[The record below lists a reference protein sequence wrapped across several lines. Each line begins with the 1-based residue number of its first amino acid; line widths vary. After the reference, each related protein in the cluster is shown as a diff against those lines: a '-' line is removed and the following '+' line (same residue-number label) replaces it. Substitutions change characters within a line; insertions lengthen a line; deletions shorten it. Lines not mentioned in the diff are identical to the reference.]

1 MNTWKQL
8 KSRKEQL
15 MKRLIGFS
23 RLAMLMFA
31 MTLVVGC
38 SSDADLWED
47 DNNGTENG
55 GGSGD
60 DNSGGSSTTYD
71 SSLSD
76 LTSFD
81 ISIDKTSLDESET
94 IPSDGDEAEDYIENN
109 TFKNEIN
116 IAFEGTSATTSGSV
130 DGVTVSVS
138 GADVIVKSSAKK
150 VCYNV
155 SGTTS
160 DGFLK
165 IYSDNKFE
173 LNLNGVNITNPD
185 GAPINIQSK
194 KRGYIV
200 LADGT
205 TNTITDGTKYS
216 DATDDEDMKAA
227 FFSEGKMLFSGT
239 GTLNVY
245 ANCKAGIRSDDYV
258 MFRPGNNI
266 YVKATAGNAIKG
278 NDAIYI
284 KGGVINVE
292 TSAAASKGLSSDGL
306 IQIDG
311 GRTTAITTGT
321 GEYDSDEQDVSGCAG
336 VKADS
341 IFVMN
346 GGELLCKSTGA
357 GGKGISTDQTLTV
370 NAGTIKVIT
379 TGKQYTYGRLDTSPK
394 GIKSDAAMYLKGGDI
409 MVRCTGGEGSE
420 GIESKTTLDISGGT
434 IMAYCYDDAINSS
447 KAMTISGGNIFAM
460 GTNNDG
466 IDSNS
471 TLTVSGGVVI
481 ACGTT
486 QPEEGFDCDQ
496 NTFTVTGG
504 TMIGIGGTTSTPTAS
519 VTTQPVAI
527 LGGSSISNGQYI
539 TVADNSGN
547 NILAFKVP
555 RDYSQQGYTLLVSSP
570 KMTKGNSYIFS
581 SGATVSGGSDFC
593 GYVTDATV
601 SGGSSLAT
609 LTLSSMIT
617 TSNFSGGMGGG
628 QGAQPGGGGQPGGN
642 GGPGGGMGGRP

>member
-1 MNTWKQL
+1 
-8 KSRKEQL
+8 
-15 MKRLIGFS
+15 MKRFS
-23 RLAMLMFA
+23 KTERFRLSKQVCGKNAIAMLGMVMWMMSAFSLTA
-31 MTLVVGC
+31 CT
-38 SSDADLWED
+38 SDSDLFGDDDNGWED
-47 DNNGTENG
+47 SNVPG
-55 GGSGD
+55 
-60 DNSGGSSTTYD
+60 NSGNSGSVTY
-71 SSLSD
+71 SSSISD
-76 LTSFD
+76 LMSFD
-81 ISIDKTSLDESET
+81 IALDKTSLSESET
-94 IPSDGDEAEDYIENN
+94 IPTEGDEAEDYIENN
-109 TFKNEIN
+109 SFKNNIS
-116 IAFEGTSATTSGSV
+116 IAFNGTTATTSGSV
-130 DGVTVSVS
+130 EGVSVS
-138 GADVIVKSSAKK
+138 INGADVIVNSSAKK
-150 VCYNV
+150 VCYSV

-205 TNTITDGTKYS
+205 TNTLTDGTKYS

-227 FFSEGKMLFSGT
+227 FFSEGKMLFSGK
-239 GTLNVY
+239 GMLNVY

-258 MFRPGNNI
+258 MFRPGNNV
-266 YVKATAGNAIKG
+266 YVKATAGNAIKA

-321 GEYDSDEQDVSGCAG
+321 GELDEDGTDVSGCAG

-346 GGELLCKSTGA
+346 GGELYCKSTGA
-357 GGKGISTDQTLTV
+357 GGKGISTDQTFTL
-370 NAGTIKVIT
+370 NDGTIKVIT
-379 TGKQYTYGRLDTSPK
+379 TGQQYVYNKLDTSPK
-394 GIKSDAAMYLKGGDI
+394 GIKSDGAMYIKGGTI
-409 MVRCTGGEGSE
+409 MARCSGGEGSE
-420 GIESKTTLDISGGT
+420 GIESKTTMDISGGT

-471 TLTVSGGVVI
+471 TLTISGGVVI

-486 QPEEGFDCDQ
+486 VPEDGFDCDD
-496 NTFTVTGG
+496 NTFTITGG
-504 TMIGIGGTTSTPTAS
+504 TLIGIGGSTSTPTES

-527 LGGSSISNGQYI
+527 LGGSSLSSGQYL
-539 TVADNSGN
+539 TVADSNGN
-547 NILAFKVP
+547 NIIAFNVP
-555 RDYSQQGYTLLVSSP
+555 RDYNQQYTLLVSSP

-581 SGATVSGGSDFC
+581 SGATVSGGTSFC
-593 GYVTDATV
+593 GYMTDAMV
-601 SGGSSLAT
+601 SGGSSIAN

-617 TSNFSGGMGGG
+617 TYNFSGGMSGGG
-628 QGAQPGGGGQPGGN
+628 GLPGGGF
-642 GGPGGGMGGRP
+642 PGGGNRPVGH

>member
-1 MNTWKQL
+1 M
-8 KSRKEQL
+8 
-15 MKRLIGFS
+15 
-23 RLAMLMFA
+23 
-31 MTLVVGC
+31 
-38 SSDADLWED
+38 
-47 DNNGTENG
+47 
-55 GGSGD
+55 
-60 DNSGGSSTTYD
+60 
-71 SSLSD
+71 
-76 LTSFD
+76 
-81 ISIDKTSLDESET
+81 
-94 IPSDGDEAEDYIENN
+94 
-109 TFKNEIN
+109 
-116 IAFEGTSATTSGSV
+116 
-130 DGVTVSVS
+130 
-138 GADVIVKSSAKK
+138 
-150 VCYNV
+150 
-155 SGTTS
+155 
-160 DGFLK
+160 
-165 IYSDNKFE
+165 
-173 LNLNGVNITNPD
+173 
-185 GAPINIQSK
+185 
-194 KRGYIV
+194 

-205 TNTITDGTKYS
+205 TNTLTDGNKYS
-216 DATDDEDMKAA
+216 DATDDEDMKAT

-266 YVKATAGNAIKG
+266 YVKATSGNAIKG

-379 TGKQYTYGRLDTSPK
+379 TGKQYTYGKLDTSPK
-394 GIKSDAAMYLKGGDI
+394 GIKSDAAMYLKGGTI

-420 GIESKTTLDISGGT
+420 GIESKSTMDISGGT
-434 IMAYCYDDAINSS
+434 IMAYCYDDGINSS
-447 KAMTISGGNIFAM
+447 KAMTISGGNIFAL

-504 TMIGIGGTTSTPTAS
+504 TMIGIGGTTSTPTTS

-527 LGGSSISNGQYI
+527 LGSSSISSGQYI

-617 TSNFSGGMGGG
+617 TYNYKGDMN
-628 QGAQPGGGGQPGGN
+628 GGGQPGGQPGGPNGN
-642 GGPGGGMGGRP
+642 GGQPGGRP

>member
-1 MNTWKQL
+1 
-8 KSRKEQL
+8 
-15 MKRLIGFS
+15 MKRIFVFS
-23 RLAMLMFA
+23 RVMAMMILAT
-31 MTLVVGC
+31 TLTIGC
-38 SSDADLWED
+38 SSNSDLD
-47 DNNGTENG
+47 FFDQGNGNETENG
-55 GGSGD
+55 SSGNE
-60 DNSGGSSTTYD
+60 NSDSGSSGSTTTYS

-81 ISIDKTSLDESET
+81 ISIDKTTLSESET
-94 IPSDGDEAEDYIENN
+94 IPTEGDEAEDFIENN
-109 TFKNEIN
+109 SFKNEVD
-116 IAFEGTSATTSGSV
+116 IAFNGSSASTSGSV
-130 DGVTVSVS
+130 DGVTVTIN
-138 GADVIVKSSAKK
+138 GAYVVVKSSAKK

-155 SGTTS
+155 SGTTT

-173 LNLNGVNITNPD
+173 LNLNGVSITNPD
-185 GAPINIQSK
+185 GAAINIQSK

-205 TNTITDGTKYS
+205 ENTLTDGTKYS
-216 DATDDEDMKAA
+216 DATDDEDMKAC
-227 FFSEGKMLFSGT
+227 FFSEGKMLFSGK
-239 GTLNVY
+239 GSLNVY

-258 MFRPGNNI
+258 LFRPGNNI

-278 NDAIYI
+278 NDALYI

-306 IQIDG
+306 VQIDG

-346 GGELLCKSTGA
+346 GGALYCKSTGA
-357 GGKGISTDQTLTV
+357 GGKGISCDQTLTV
-370 NAGTIKVIT
+370 NDGTIRVIT
-379 TGKQYTYGRLDTSPK
+379 TGKQFTYGRLDTSPK
-394 GIKSDAAMYLKGGDI
+394 GIKSDGAMHLKGGTI

-420 GIESKTTLDISGGT
+420 GIESKSTMNISGGN
-434 IMAYCYDDAINSS
+434 IMVYCYDDAINSS
-447 KAMTISGGNIFAM
+447 KAMTISGGNVFAM

-504 TMIGIGGTTSTPTAS
+504 TLIGIGGTTSTPTTS

-527 LGGSSISNGQYI
+527 LGGSSIQNGQYI
-539 TVADNSGN
+539 TVADDSGS

-555 RDYSQQGYTLLVSSP
+555 RDYTQQGYTLLVSSP

-581 SGATVSGGSDFC
+581 LGATVSGGDDFC
-593 GYVTDATV
+593 GYVTDAMV

-628 QGAQPGGGGQPGGN
+628 GTQPGGNGGGPGGGGQPGG
-642 GGPGGGMGGRP
+642 GWH

>member
-1 MNTWKQL
+1 
-8 KSRKEQL
+8 
-15 MKRLIGFS
+15 MKRFSLMVLIVA
-23 RLAMLMFA
+23 LT
-31 MTLVVGC
+31 MTAC
-38 SSDADLWED
+38 SSDSDLLGG
-47 DNNGTENG
+47 DNNNSTEQPNAPSD
-55 GGSGD
+55 SG
-60 DNSGGSSTTYD
+60 NSSSVTY
-71 SSLSD
+71 SSAISD
-76 LTSFD
+76 LMSFD
-81 ISIDKTSLDESET
+81 ISLDNSTLSET
-94 IPSDGDEAEDYIENN
+94 KDIPTEGDEAEDYIENN
-109 TFKNEIN
+109 TFSNN
-116 IAFEGTSATTSGSV
+116 VSLVFEGNSATTSGSV
-130 DGVTVSVS
+130 NGVTVSIN
-138 GADVIVKSSAKK
+138 GADVVINSSAKN
-150 VCYNV
+150 VCYTV

-165 IYSDNKFE
+165 IYSDKKFE
-173 LNLNGVNITNPD
+173 LKLNGVNITNPD

-205 TNTITDGTKYS
+205 TNTLTDGTKYS

-227 FFSEGKMLFSGT
+227 FFSEGKMLFSGS

-266 YVKATAGNAIKG
+266 YVKATAGNAIKA

-321 GEYDSDEQDVSGCAG
+321 GELDDDGTDVSGCAG

-346 GGELLCKSTGA
+346 GGSLYCKSTGA
-357 GGKGISTDQTLTV
+357 GGKGISTDQTFTL
-370 NAGTIKVIT
+370 NDGTIKVIT
-379 TGKQYTYGRLDTSPK
+379 TGQQYVYNKLDTSPK
-394 GIKSDAAMYLKGGDI
+394 GIKSDGAMYIKGGTV
-409 MVRCTGGEGSE
+409 MVRCSGGEGSE
-420 GIESKTTLDISGGT
+420 GIESKSTMDISGGN

-447 KAMTISGGNIFAM
+447 KAMTISGGNIFTM

-471 TLTVSGGVVI
+471 TLTISGGVVI
-481 ACGTT
+481 ACGTNV
-486 QPEEGFDCDQ
+486 PEEGFDCDE
-496 NTFTVTGG
+496 NTFTITGG
-504 TMIGIGGTTSTPTAS
+504 TLIGLGGSTSTPTES

-527 LGGSSISNGQYI
+527 LGGSSLSSGQYL
-539 TVADNSGN
+539 TVADGDGN
-547 NILAFKVP
+547 NIIAFNVP
-555 RDYSQQGYTLLVSSP
+555 RDYTQQYTLLVSSP
-570 KMTKGNSYIFS
+570 NMTKGKSYTFS
-581 SGATVSGGSDFC
+581 SGATVSGGNSFC
-593 GYVTDATV
+593 GYTTDATV
-601 SGGSSLAT
+601 SGGTTIAN

-628 QGAQPGGGGQPGGN
+628 QPGGMGGQPGG
-642 GGPGGGMGGRP
+642 RH

>member
-1 MNTWKQL
+1 
-8 KSRKEQL
+8 
-15 MKRLIGFS
+15 MKRFS
-23 RLAMLMFA
+23 KTERFSLSKQVSGMKAIAMLGMAFMWMVSA
-31 MTLVVGC
+31 FSLTAC
-38 SSDADLWED
+38 TSDSDLLGND
-47 DNNGTENG
+47 ENG
-55 GGSGD
+55 WENPGAPDNGG
-60 DNSGGSSTTYD
+60 NSGNVTYSS
-71 SSLSD
+71 SISD
-76 LTSFD
+76 LMSFD
-81 ISIDKTSLDESET
+81 ISLDQTSLSESET
-94 IPSDGDEAEDYIENN
+94 IPTEGDEAEDYIENN
-109 TFKNEIN
+109 SFKNNIS
-116 IAFEGTSATTSGSV
+116 IAFNGTTATTSGSV
-130 DGVTVSVS
+130 EGVTVTIN
-138 GADVIVKSSAKK
+138 GADVIVNSSAKK
-150 VCYNV
+150 VCYAV

-205 TNTITDGTKYS
+205 TNTLTDGTKYS

-227 FFSEGKMLFSGT
+227 FFSEGKMLFSGS

-258 MFRPGNNI
+258 MFRPGNHI
-266 YVKATAGNAIKG
+266 YVKATAGNAIKA

-306 IQIDG
+306 LQIDG

-321 GEYDSDEQDVSGCAG
+321 GELDEDGTDVSGCAG

-341 IFVMN
+341 VFVMN
-346 GGELLCKSTGA
+346 GGELYCKSTGA
-357 GGKGISTDQTLTV
+357 GGKGISTDQTFTL
-370 NAGTIKVIT
+370 NDGTIKVIT
-379 TGKQYTYGRLDTSPK
+379 TGQQYVYNRLDTSPK
-394 GIKSDAAMYLKGGDI
+394 GIKSDGAMYIKGGTI
-409 MVRCTGGEGSE
+409 MARCSGGEGSE
-420 GIESKTTLDISGGT
+420 GIESKSTMTISGGN
-434 IMAYCYDDAINSS
+434 IMAYCYDDAINSA
-447 KAMTISGGNIFAM
+447 KAMNISGGNIFAM

-471 TLTVSGGVVI
+471 TLTISGGVVI

-486 QPEEGFDCDQ
+486 VPEDGFDCDE

-504 TMIGIGGTTSTPTAS
+504 TLIGIGGSTSMPTES

-527 LGGSSISNGQYI
+527 LGGSSLSSGQYL
-539 TVADNSGN
+539 TVADGNGN
-547 NILAFKVP
+547 NIIAFNVP
-555 RDYSQQGYTLLVSSP
+555 RDYSQQYTLLVSSP

-581 SGATVSGGSDFC
+581 SGATVSGGTSFC
-593 GYVTDATV
+593 GYMTDATV
-601 SGGSSLAT
+601 SGGSSLAS

-617 TSNFSGGMGGG
+617 SYNFSGGMGGG
-628 QGAQPGGGGQPGGN
+628 GNPGGNQPGGGQPGGN
-642 GGPGGGMGGRP
+642 GGPGGWH

>member
-1 MNTWKQL
+1 
-8 KSRKEQL
+8 
-15 MKRLIGFS
+15 MKRFVEFS
-23 RLAMLMFA
+23 RLAMMMLA
-31 MTLVVGC
+31 MTLAVGC
-38 SSDADLWED
+38 SSDSDLLGD
-47 DNNGTENG
+47 DMENG
-55 GGSGD
+55 SGNGGNT
-60 DNSGGSSTTYD
+60 DNGATEGATYD
-71 SSLSD
+71 SSLGT

-81 ISIDKTSLDESET
+81 ISIDKTALEESET
-94 IPSDGDEAEDYIENN
+94 VPTDGDEAEDYIENN
-109 TFKNEIN
+109 TFSNQVN
-116 IAFEGTSATTSGSV
+116 IAFDGTSATTSGSV
-130 DGVTVSVS
+130 EGVTVSIS
-138 GADVIVKSSAKK
+138 GADVIVESSAKK

-155 SGTTS
+155 SGTTT

-205 TNTITDGTKYS
+205 TNTLTDGTKYS

-227 FFSEGKMLFSGT
+227 FFSEGKMLFSGA
-239 GTLNVY
+239 GSLNVY

-258 MFRPGNNI
+258 MFRPNNNI
-266 YVKATAGNAIKG
+266 YVKATAGNAIKA

-321 GEYDSDEQDVSGCAG
+321 GEYDSDEKDVSGCAG

-357 GGKGISTDQTLTV
+357 GGKGISTDQTLTL

-379 TGKQYTYGRLDTSPK
+379 TGKQYTYGNLDTSPK
-394 GIKSDAAMYLKGGDI
+394 GIKSDGAMYLKGGTV
-409 MVRCTGGEGSE
+409 MARCTGGEGSE
-420 GIESKTTLDISGGT
+420 GIESKSTLDISGGT
-434 IMAYCYDDAINSS
+434 IMSYCYDDAINSS
-447 KAMTISGGNIFAM
+447 KAMTISGGTIFAM

-486 QPEEGFDCDQ
+486 VPEDGFDCDE

-504 TMIGIGGTTSTPTAS
+504 TMIGIGGGTSTPTES
-519 VTTQPVAI
+519 VCTQPVSI
-527 LGGSSISNGQYI
+527 LGGSSISSGQYI
-539 TVADNSGN
+539 TVADNNGN

-555 RDYSQQGYTLLVSSP
+555 RDYTQQGYTLLVSSP

-609 LTLSSMIT
+609 MALSQMVNT
-617 TSNFSGGMGGG
+617 YNYNGGMNGGS
-628 QGAQPGGGGQPGGN
+628 QPGGQPGGPNGN
-642 GGPGGGMGGRP
+642 GGQPGGRP

>member
-1 MNTWKQL
+1 MA
-8 KSRKEQL
+8 
-15 MKRLIGFS
+15 MMI
-23 RLAMLMFA
+23 LAT
-31 MTLVVGC
+31 TLTIGC
-38 SSDADLWED
+38 SSNSDLD
-47 DNNGTENG
+47 FFDQGNGNETENG
-55 GGSGD
+55 SSGNE
-60 DNSGGSSTTYD
+60 NSDSGSSGSTTTYS

-81 ISIDKTSLDESET
+81 ISIDKTTLSETET
-94 IPSDGDEAEDYIENN
+94 IPTEGDEAEDFIENN
-109 TFKNEIN
+109 TFKSEVD
-116 IAFEGTSATTSGSV
+116 IAFNGSSASTSGSV
-130 DGVTVSVS
+130 DGVTVTIN

-155 SGTTS
+155 SGTTT

-185 GAPINIQSK
+185 GAAINIQSK

-205 TNTITDGTKYS
+205 ENTLTDGTKYS
-216 DATDDEDMKAA
+216 DATDDEDMKAC
-227 FFSEGKMLFSGT
+227 FFSEGKMLFSGK
-239 GTLNVY
+239 GSLDVY

-258 MFRPGNNI
+258 LFRPGNNI

-306 IQIDG
+306 VQIDG

-346 GGELLCKSTGA
+346 GGALYCKSTGA

-370 NAGTIKVIT
+370 NGGTIKVIT
-379 TGKQYTYGRLDTSPK
+379 TGKQYTYGNLDTSPK
-394 GIKSDAAMYLKGGDI
+394 GIKSDEAMYLNGGTI

-420 GIESKTTLDISGGT
+420 GIESKSTMNISGGT
-434 IMAYCYDDAINSS
+434 IMVRCTGGEGSEGIESKSTMNISGGTIMSYCYDDAINSS
-447 KAMTISGGNIFAM
+447 KAMTISGGNVFAM

-486 QPEEGFDCDQ
+486 VPEEGFDCDE

-504 TMIGIGGTTSTPTAS
+504 TLIGIGGTTSTPTTS

-527 LGGSSISNGQYI
+527 LGGSSIQNGQYI
-539 TVADNSGN
+539 TVADDSGS

-555 RDYSQQGYTLLVSSP
+555 RDYTQQGYTLLV
-570 KMTKGNSYIFS
+570 
-581 SGATVSGGSDFC
+581 
-593 GYVTDATV
+593 
-601 SGGSSLAT
+601 
-609 LTLSSMIT
+609 
-617 TSNFSGGMGGG
+617 
-628 QGAQPGGGGQPGGN
+628 
-642 GGPGGGMGGRP
+642 